1 MTLLGEAVLAQRF
14 TGNLADDLLGVA
26 LALTAAIAGIKLL
39 GRLPKNRTVR
49 MVFTFGKIV
58 AGVYTL
64 WIFARWAADTLLDS
78 ASTVLPFITF
88 GAVAL
93 ALGLSGREKV
103 IKAALVLVP
112 ITVVFL
118 LLVFGFSLPFME
130 VKYLIPYKAPTL
142 SGVGR
147 AFLSSFLPLAGAILP
162 IAESFSGKFGGG
174 KGLAL
179 GSALL
184 GMTFIDTDEE
194 IVKREGT
201 AIPAIFEKVGE
212 AGFRDIESAVIREIS
227 ARQGAVIATG
237 GGAVL
242 RQDNVRLLKENGRLY
257 FVDRPLEDLAATADR
272 PLSSDRDALERR
284 YRERYDIYCACCDCH
299 ITETTTPEQVARRIE
314 EEANHEIA
322 GTQRT

>member
-1 MTLLGEAVLAQRF
+1 MRGYSATAFVTMTLLGEAVLAQRF

-103 IKAALVLVP
+103 IKAALVLAP

-118 LLVFGFSLPFME
+118 LLIFGFSLPFME

-162 IAESFSGKFGGG
+162 IAESFSGKKGGG

-184 GMTFIDTDEE
+184 GLTFIDTLAVFGSEYA
-194 IVKREGT
+194 VTLTHPFALAVTT
-201 AIPAIFEKVGE
+201 ASVGE
-212 AGFRDIESAVIREIS
+212 LFSRCDPLLYAVGFFTCLIRAAACFGPS
-227 ARQGAVIATG
+227 
-237 GGAVL
+237 L
-242 RQDNVRLLKENGRLY
+242 GR
-257 FVDRPLEDLAATADR
+257 
-272 PLSSDRDALERR
+272 RR
-284 YRERYDIYCACCDCH
+284 
-299 ITETTTPEQVARRIE
+299 V
-314 EEANHEIA
+314 N
-322 GTQRT
+322 